1 MLDICEARVDFTLP
15 DYTSGGTVSLS
26 DYDGK
31 VVLLSFLC
39 IRCGLCWAWMSHMQA
54 IQDDFA
60 TDPDVQVV
68 GVIYNY
74 NDAPSGTHSGPV
86 TTEWI
91 TEEMTARGLT
101 ITFPL
106 LMDGAWTGS
115 FSRQY
120 MNAMETSPVGFPWS
134 YMLKNSII
142 TNKWHR
148 LSTTNGELLTFDSG
162 DRADTE
168 YFVRHRFED
177 LKDDRDPWDTVL
189 VLDYSG
195 SMDDPATIGTVTRPK
210 VEFLREAAGTLLK
223 IWKDYAI
230 CDDRIG
236 VVYFKSDPHSDG
248 VLRTILPGDNVEDII
263 TGINAE
269 NTTGCTAMGAG
280 LATGIDILE
289 SSSNRRFIILFTD
302 GMQNRN
308 PLVYI
313 YEDEHGCLYRHIDNI
328 GPDDY
333 PSPLTRLCG
342 LAGDGGQATYPGSLP
357 INLDDPSNPH
367 IHTIGIGAPAAW
379 HSMLS
384 AISAATIGEYRGAV
398 DIWPNLKEYF
408 IETLVEIYR
417 GHSLQVVKKMQ
428 GELSEDQNIE
438 TFVLNKS
445 AKKLT
450 VLLSWVNEEVP
461 LTFKL
466 RKDGLTIDLSHKLVN
481 EPTYSYAT
489 LHFPHYQKTTK
500 YSPFYKAEL
509 ASFKK
514 SPSQIT
520 HKIEIPHQTLDFG
533 QKALIQPD
541 GSWEVI
547 IERMF
552 RDDSAPVPYH
562 LMILVDDKTLT
573 LDFEL
578 PRKIFYVGE
587 AIPISLKVREGD
599 KLIDKIYSVE
609 VNVYRPTVSFATL
622 LSKYKVKEKSP
633 KIDMNED
640 LKACPVAKKI
650 FFMMQDKDIL
660 KKMAKVERDTLKLKP
675 LWKTGLNR
683 AKVFNRASLK
693 EVYKNTRI
701 PGIYR
706 IDFKVKGVGPK
717 VGCFERTES
726 RTIIVQPKPHKQQ
739 TQIQSGFNDKENT
752 LTFNIVPTDQ
762 GGNLLGPGYA
772 PTMTGKIG
780 EETLGKVID
789 NLDGSY
795 QIEIK
800 TKKEEL
806 SLKKMDLSIMG
817 EKIIEDTLDKLIE

>member
-54 IQDDFA
+54 IHDDFV

-68 GVIYNY
+68 GVICNVD
-74 NDAPSGTHSGPV
+74 DAPSGTHSGPV
-86 TTEWI
+86 TAEWI

-106 LMDGAWTGS
+106 LMDGAWAGS
-115 FSRQY
+115 ISRQY
-120 MNAMETSPVGFPWS
+120 LNAMVGLTIGFPWS

-148 LSTTNGELLTFDSG
+148 LSTSNGELLSFDSG

-195 SMDDPATIGTVTRPK
+195 SMDDPVTIGTVTQPK
-210 VEFLREAAGTLLK
+210 VEFLREAAGTLLRV
-223 IWKDYAI
+223 WKDYAI

-236 VVYFKSDPHSDG
+236 LVYFKRHPSTDG

-269 NTTGCTAMGAG
+269 NATGCTAMGAG
-280 LATGIDILE
+280 LAAGIDILD
-289 SSSNRRFIILFTD
+289 SSPNRRFIILFTD

-313 YEDEHGCLYRHIDNI
+313 YEDEHGCLDRRIDNI
-328 GPDDY
+328 GPEDY

-342 LAGDGGQATYPGSLP
+342 LTGDGGQATYPGTLP
-357 INLDDPSNPH
+357 IILDSLGNTN
-367 IHTIGIGAPAAW
+367 IHSIGIGAPAAW
-379 HSMLS
+379 HTMLE
-384 AISAATIGEYRGAV
+384 AISVATHGEYRGAA

-417 GHSLQVVKKMQ
+417 GHSLQVVKKVQ
-428 GELSEDQNIE
+428 GELSEAQNIE

-450 VLLSWVNEEVP
+450 VLLSWVSEEVP

-489 LHFPHYQKTTK
+489 LHFPHYQKTTRF
-500 YSPFYKAEL
+500 SPYYTQQL
-509 ASFKK
+509 VSLKK
-514 SPSQIT
+514 NTPQMT
-520 HKIEIPHQTLDFG
+520 HKIEIPRWTLDLG
-533 QKALIQPD
+533 QQALIQPD

-552 RDDSAPVPYH
+552 RDDSTPVPYH
-562 LMILVDDKTLT
+562 LMILADDKTLT

-578 PRKIFYVGE
+578 PKKIFYVGE
-587 AIPISLKVREGD
+587 AIPLTLKVREGD
-599 KLIDKIYSVE
+599 KLIDKIYSAE
-609 VNVYRPTVSFATL
+609 INVYRPTVSFATL
-622 LSKYKVKEKSP
+622 LSKYKVKDKSP
-633 KIDMNED
+633 KIHMDD
-640 LKACPVAKKI
+640 DIKACPVAKKMFI
-650 FFMMQDKDIL
+650 MMKDKDIL
-660 KKMAKVERDTLKLKP
+660 KKLAKVERDTLKLKP
-675 LWKTGLNR
+675 LWKTGLSR
-683 AKVFNRASLK
+683 AKILNRASQK
-693 EVYKNTRI
+693 EVYKNTFI
-701 PGIYR
+701 PGLYR
-706 IDFKVKGVGPK
+706 IDIRVKGVGPK
-717 VGCFERTES
+717 GGSFERTES

-739 TQIQSGFNDKENT
+739 TQIQSSFKDKEST
-752 LTFNIVPTDQ
+752 LTVKFIPTDQ
-762 GGNLLGPGYA
+762 AGNLLGPGYA
-772 PTMTGKIG
+772 PIMTGKIG
-780 EETLGKVID
+780 EAPLEKVID

-795 QIEIK
+795 QVEIK

-806 SLKKMDLSIMG
+806 SIKKMDLNILG
-817 EKIIEDTLDKLIE
+817 EKIIEETLDKLVE